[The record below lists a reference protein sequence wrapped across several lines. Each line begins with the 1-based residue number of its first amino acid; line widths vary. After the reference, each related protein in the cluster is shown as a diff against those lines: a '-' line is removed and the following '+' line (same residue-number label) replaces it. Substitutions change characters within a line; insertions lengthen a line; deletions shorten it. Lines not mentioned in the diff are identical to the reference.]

1 MSQYLRKGGGSPMQN
16 ISEDLKKVLLTD
28 IAVDSG
34 KKSLGPDE
42 DLLGQGILDSM
53 GIMKLI
59 VYIEETFGIK
69 IEDEE
74 IIPENFQTLN
84 SLIAFVGKKTRNK

>member
-1 MSQYLRKGGGSPMQN
+1 MQN